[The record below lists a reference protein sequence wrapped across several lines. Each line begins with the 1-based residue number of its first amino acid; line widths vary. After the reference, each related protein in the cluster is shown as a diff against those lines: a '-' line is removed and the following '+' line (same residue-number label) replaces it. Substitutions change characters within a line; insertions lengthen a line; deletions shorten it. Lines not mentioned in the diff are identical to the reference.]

1 MRLALLMV
9 PMIGAGLLA
18 AASARA
24 ADMVPPEP
32 PAAYGPPPVAAVP
45 PPVMIEPPP
54 VVAAPIG
61 PAPCWRYGAF
71 GWGWYPC
78 VAAPRAYWHGYRY
91 GYRDG
96 YHYRGR
102 PYWARS
108 HHWQRSYW

>member
-1 MRLALLMV
+1 MRLALLIV
-9 PMIGAGLLA
+9 PMIGAGLIA
-18 AASARA
+18 VGSARA

-32 PAAYGPPPVAAVP
+32 PAAYGPPPVMV
-45 PPVMIEPPP
+45 EPRP
-54 VVAAPIG
+54 VVAAPVG

-78 VAAPRAYWHGYRY
+78 VAASRAYWHGNRYGY

-96 YHYRGR
+96 YRYRGR
-102 PYWARS
+102 PYWARA